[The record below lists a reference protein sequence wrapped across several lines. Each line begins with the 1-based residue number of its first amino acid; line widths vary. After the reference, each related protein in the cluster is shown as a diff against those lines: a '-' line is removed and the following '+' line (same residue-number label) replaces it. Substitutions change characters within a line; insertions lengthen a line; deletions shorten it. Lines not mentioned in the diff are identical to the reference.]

1 VKVAAMLVR
10 LVYASRAA
18 ATPSPEEL
26 AVLLRRSRT
35 KNQSLGVTGV
45 LCHGAGV
52 FLQVLEGS
60 RPAVN
65 RLYGR
70 IAADP
75 RHRDLELL
83 AYEEIHE
90 RRFGSWC
97 MGQVDIARLNPA
109 LLLKYSEHAALDPFA
124 VCGAASLALF
134 DELVATASVVGQ
146 A

>member
-1 VKVAAMLVR
+1 MLVR

-18 ATPSPEEL
+18 VAPSPEEL
-26 AVLLRRSRT
+26 AVMLRRSRT

-45 LCHGAGV
+45 LCHGEGV

-60 RPAVN
+60 RAAVN

-83 AYEEIHE
+83 AYEEIGE
-90 RRFGSWC
+90 RRFGGWS
-97 MGQVDIARLNPA
+97 MGQVNIEMINPS
-109 LLLKYSEHAALDPFA
+109 LLLKYAEKPELNPFTVSGKVSMAL
-124 VCGAASLALF
+124 LE
-134 DELVATASVVGQ
+134 ELIATASVLGRS